1 MTTKQI
7 IITISVLLIFSI
19 FFGFFK
25 MCVLILVGV
34 ILIYHIYLDFY
45 FKSNDF
51 KNIKESIKEYAK
63 NCNELNHHIQ
73 ELKSSYVNINSY
85 DYGKSNIYDN
95 SNYNFMI
102 LRNHS

>member
-1 MTTKQI
+1 
-7 IITISVLLIFSI
+7 
-19 FFGFFK
+19 